1 MPMIPRELTIRAN
14 GLDQRVLEWAPDAR
28 GPRPTVVLLHGFMDA
43 AGTWGEIAPSLVAAG
58 FRVLAPHQRGFGRA
72 PRVPEGGYYY
82 FPDYVFD
89 LADVIEQCVPATG
102 AEGAGAPTAVS
113 VVGHS
118 MGGTVATLYA
128 GTFPERVERLAL
140 LEGTGPLDNPFE
152 SAPIRMR
159 RWIHDVRKARAAVA
173 RPIGTHADVLARLV
187 QNHSGVKPE
196 VLARRVPELA
206 CTGEGGALSWLA
218 DPLHRTLSPMPF
230 FAEAYKAFARRV
242 TCPVLSVDGGASGFQ
257 APDEPERLACFASV
271 RRETLASAGHMLH
284 WTEPAAVSALL
295 VDFLTTGRDINVQ
308 AARRSDEP

>member
-1 MPMIPRELTIRAN
+1 MNPRELSIRAN
-14 GLDQRVLEWAPDAR
+14 DLVQSVLEWAPAAPE
-28 GPRPTVVLLHGFMDA
+28 GEVASAPPTVVLLHGFMDA

-89 LADVIEQCVPATG
+89 LADVVDACVPRAS
-102 AEGAGAPTAVS
+102 ASEAPPRVS

-128 GTFPERVERLAL
+128 GSFPERIERLAL
-140 LEGTGPLDNPFE
+140 LEGTGPFDNPFE
-152 SAPIRMR
+152 TAPIRMR
-159 RWIHDVRKARAAVA
+159 RWIEDVRRARTASA
-173 RPIGTHADVLARLV
+173 RPVGTHEDVLARLV

-206 CTGEGGALSWLA
+206 RVGEDGVLSWLA

-230 FAEAYKAFARRV
+230 YVEAYKAFARRV
-242 TCPVLSVDGGASGFQ
+242 ACPVLSVDGGPSGFQ
-257 APDEPERLACFASV
+257 PPDESDRLACFASV
-271 RRETLASAGHMLH
+271 RRETLAGAGHMLH
-284 WTEPAAVSALL
+284 WTEPGAVSALL
-295 VDFLTTGRDINVQ
+295 VDFLGPARDV
-308 AARRSDEP
+308 RV